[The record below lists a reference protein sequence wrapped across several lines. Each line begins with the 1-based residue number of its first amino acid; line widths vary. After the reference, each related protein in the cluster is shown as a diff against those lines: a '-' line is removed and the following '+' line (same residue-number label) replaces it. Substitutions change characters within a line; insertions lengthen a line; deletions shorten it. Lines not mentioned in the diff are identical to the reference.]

1 MRLLKVYLYGYRSVE
16 FLDFEAGPFTV
27 LFGKNN
33 VGKTNVLEAL
43 LGLLNPEQPP
53 AVRGTPSRRNDGPS
67 GAVYVQLEPGLQ
79 FDEEVMAAAVQA
91 TGTRS
96 PRRVAFTG
104 SGLLLA
110 DPNDYSESGIVH
122 SSHWRGATVEGPNVH
137 ALSMDWEFRNLHNRV
152 EASIERLV
160 KKSSTKLS
168 SSAWLEPVEGTVG
181 RYSFRSETRYH
192 LDQFSS
198 LATDLLPDFVGG
210 RINAFIKA
218 PEHWDTSKISIE
230 YVQDGQRQC
239 SDEVD
244 TAGHGAARW
253 IAAASQLA
261 LHLMDEF
268 PGLHNLRDA
277 GPRGFS
283 GHILVID
290 EPEAHLHPMA
300 VESIVRWCQQMVMYG
315 FNVVV
320 ASHHEEFLRAP
331 TDDVTLVHITRDQD
345 LIETVA
351 RTLPVA
357 DTRQLQELAADV
369 GVHPATALSL
379 NRGILFVEGP
389 LDEAVLDEYGG
400 AKLDA
405 AGVKIVPIHGTK
417 NLEGLISA
425 ELVTKLGM
433 KFGILTDATVTATM
447 RDRSGNKRSSEERK
461 VLRVLQ
467 IAEERGLPVAMS
479 FGVPEADLLFALPAE
494 AIREYLRGPFPE
506 WEALVAECRV
516 ALNKGPSD
524 SVNWKAYAYEK
535 YGLPITTPGGV
546 RSIVRKLDLDDVE
559 LPSIRAVV
567 EEIVAWATTTAS

>member
-1 MRLLKVYLYGYRSVE
+1 
-16 FLDFEAGPFTV
+16 
-27 LFGKNN
+27 
-33 VGKTNVLEAL
+33 
-43 LGLLNPEQPP
+43 
-53 AVRGTPSRRNDGPS
+53 
-67 GAVYVQLEPGLQ
+67 
-79 FDEEVMAAAVQA
+79 
-91 TGTRS
+91 
-96 PRRVAFTG
+96 
-104 SGLLLA
+104 
-110 DPNDYSESGIVH
+110 
-122 SSHWRGATVEGPNVH
+122 
-137 ALSMDWEFRNLHNRV
+137 
-152 EASIERLV
+152 
-160 KKSSTKLS
+160 
-168 SSAWLEPVEGTVG
+168 
-181 RYSFRSETRYH
+181 
-192 LDQFSS
+192 
-198 LATDLLPDFVGG
+198 
-210 RINAFIKA
+210 
-218 PEHWDTSKISIE
+218 
-230 YVQDGQRQC
+230 
-239 SDEVD
+239 
-244 TAGHGAARW
+244 
-253 IAAASQLA
+253 
-261 LHLMDEF
+261 
-268 PGLHNLRDA
+268 
-277 GPRGFS
+277 
-283 GHILVID
+283 
-290 EPEAHLHPMA
+290 MA